1 MMERAVLVTGAAKRI
16 GRAIALALAA
26 EGYAVAVH
34 YGRSRDAAYA
44 LVAEIESATGGRACA
59 VQGDLADAHAVARL
73 VPEASSGLGQPL
85 TMLVNN
91 ASEFEPDDLVA
102 LDPAQWERHFAIN
115 LRAPSFLVRDFARQC
130 PQGTDGLVVN
140 MLDQRV
146 WKPTP
151 HFFSYQLTKS
161 ALWTATQT
169 MAQALAPRGI
179 RVNAIGPGPTI
190 SNTRQGDDDFRK
202 QTQATPLKRGATPE
216 EIARAVVFLA
226 ATPAMTG
233 QMLALDGGQHLAWET
248 PDVVGIRE

>member
-16 GRAIALALAA
+16 GRAIALALAG

-34 YGRSRDAAYA
+34 YGRSREAADA
-44 LVAEIESATGGRACA
+44 LVAETEAMGGRACA
-59 VQGDLADAHAVARL
+59 VQGDLADARDVARL
-73 VPEASSGLGQPL
+73 VPEAASRLGLPL

-91 ASEFEPDDLVA
+91 ASQFEPDDLID

-115 LRAPSFLVRDFARQC
+115 LRAPAFLVRDFARQC
-130 PQGTDGLVVN
+130 PEGVDGLVVN
-140 MLDQRV
+140 LLDQRV

-190 SNTRQGDDDFRK
+190 SNTRQGDADFRK
-202 QTQATPLKRGATPE
+202 QTEATPLKHGATPE
-216 EIARAVVFLA
+216 EIAKAVVFLA
-226 ATPAMTG
+226 TTPAMTG

>member
-1 MMERAVLVTGAAKRI
+1 MDQAVLVTGAAKRI
-16 GRAIALALAA
+16 GRAIALALAG

-34 YGRSRDAAYA
+34 YGRSREAAEA
-44 LVAEIESATGGRACA
+44 LVAEIEGSGGRACA
-59 VQGDLADAHAVARL
+59 VQGDLADAQAVARL
-73 VPEASSGLGQPL
+73 VPEAASGLGRAL

-91 ASEFEPDDLVA
+91 ASEFEPDDLIA
-102 LDPAQWERHFAIN
+102 LDPEQWERHFAIN

-130 PQGTDGLVVN
+130 PQGADGLVVN
-140 MLDQRV
+140 LLDQRV

-179 RVNAIGPGPTI
+179 RVNAIGPGPTV

-202 QTQATPLKRGATPE
+202 QVEATPLKRGASPE
-216 EIARAVVFLA
+216 EIAKAVLFLA

-248 PDVVGIRE
+248 PDVVGISE

>member
-1 MMERAVLVTGAAKRI
+1 MDQAVLVTGAAKRI
-16 GRAIALALAA
+16 GRAIALALAG

-34 YGRSRDAAYA
+34 YGRSREAAEA
-44 LVAEIESATGGRACA
+44 LVAEIEGSGGRACA
-59 VQGDLADAHAVARL
+59 VQGDLADAQAVARL
-73 VPEASSGLGQPL
+73 VPEAASGLGRAL

-91 ASEFEPDDLVA
+91 ASEFEPDDLIA
-102 LDPAQWERHFAIN
+102 LDPEQWERHFAIN

-130 PQGTDGLVVN
+130 PQGADGLVVN
-140 MLDQRV
+140 LLDQRV

-151 HFFSYQLTKS
+151 HFFSYPLTKS

-179 RVNAIGPGPTI
+179 RVNAIGPGPTV

-202 QTQATPLKRGATPE
+202 QVEATPLKRGASPE
-216 EIARAVVFLA
+216 EIAKAVLFLA

-248 PDVVGIRE
+248 PDVVGISE

>member
-1 MMERAVLVTGAAKRI
+1 MDQAVLVTGAAKRI
-16 GRAIALALAA
+16 GRAIALALAG

-34 YGRSRDAAYA
+34 YGRSREAAEA
-44 LVAEIESATGGRACA
+44 LVAEIEGSGGRACA
-59 VQGDLADAHAVARL
+59 VQGDLADAQAVARL
-73 VPEASSGLGQPL
+73 VPEAASGLGRAL

-91 ASEFEPDDLVA
+91 ASEFEPDDLIA
-102 LDPAQWERHFAIN
+102 LDPEQWERHFAIN

-130 PQGTDGLVVN
+130 PEGADGLVVN
-140 MLDQRV
+140 LLDQRV

-179 RVNAIGPGPTI
+179 RVNAIGPGPTV

-202 QTQATPLKRGATPE
+202 QVEATPLKRGATPE
-216 EIARAVVFLA
+216 EIAKAVLFLA

-248 PDVVGIRE
+248 PDVVGISE

>member
-1 MMERAVLVTGAAKRI
+1 MMDQAVLVTGAAKRI
-16 GRAIALALAA
+16 GRAIALALAG

-34 YGRSRDAAYA
+34 YGRSREAAEA
-44 LVAEIESATGGRACA
+44 LVAEIESSGGRACA
-59 VQGDLADAHAVARL
+59 VQGDLADAQAVARL
-73 VPEASSGLGQPL
+73 VPEAASGLGRSL

-91 ASEFEPDDLVA
+91 ASEFEPDDLIA
-102 LDPAQWERHFAIN
+102 LDPEQWERHFAIN

-130 PQGTDGLVVN
+130 PEGADGLVVN
-140 MLDQRV
+140 LLDQRV

-179 RVNAIGPGPTI
+179 RVNAIGPGPTV

-202 QTQATPLKRGATPE
+202 QVEATPLKRGASPE
-216 EIARAVVFLA
+216 EIAKAVLFLA

-248 PDVVGIRE
+248 PDVVGISE

>member
-16 GRAIALALAA
+16 GRAIALALAG

-34 YGRSRDAAYA
+34 YGRSREAADA
-44 LVAEIESATGGRACA
+44 LVAETEAMGGRACA
-59 VQGDLADAHAVARL
+59 VQGDLADARDVARL
-73 VPEASSGLGQPL
+73 VPEAASRLGLPL

-91 ASEFEPDDLVA
+91 ASQFEPDDLID

-115 LRAPSFLVRDFARQC
+115 LRAPAFLVRDFARQC
-130 PQGTDGLVVN
+130 PEGVDGLVVN
-140 MLDQRV
+140 LLDQRV

-190 SNTRQGDDDFRK
+190 SNTRQGDADFRK
-202 QTQATPLKRGATPE
+202 QTEATPLKRGATPE
-216 EIARAVVFLA
+216 EIAKSVVFLA

>member
-1 MMERAVLVTGAAKRI
+1 MDQAVLVTGAAKRI
-16 GRAIALALAA
+16 GRAIALALAG

-34 YGRSRDAAYA
+34 YGRSREAAEA
-44 LVAEIESATGGRACA
+44 LVAEIAGSGGRAFA
-59 VQGDLADAHAVARL
+59 VQGDLADAQAVARL
-73 VPEASSGLGQPL
+73 VPEAASGLGRAL

-91 ASEFEPDDLVA
+91 ASEFEPDDLIA
-102 LDPAQWERHFAIN
+102 LDSEQWERHFAIN

-130 PQGTDGLVVN
+130 PQGADGLAVN
-140 MLDQRV
+140 LLDQRV

-179 RVNAIGPGPTI
+179 RVNAIGPGPTV

-202 QTQATPLKRGATPE
+202 QVEATPLKRGASPE
-216 EIARAVVFLA
+216 EIAKAVLFLA

-248 PDVVGIRE
+248 PDVVGISE

>member
-1 MMERAVLVTGAAKRI
+1 MERAVLVTGAAKRI
-16 GRAIALALAA
+16 GRAIALALAG

-34 YGRSRDAAYA
+34 YGRSREAADA
-44 LVAEIESATGGRACA
+44 LVAETEAMGGRACA
-59 VQGDLADAHAVARL
+59 VQGDLADARDVARL
-73 VPEASSGLGQPL
+73 VPEAASRLGLPL

-91 ASEFEPDDLVA
+91 ASQFEPDDLID

-115 LRAPSFLVRDFARQC
+115 LRAPAFLVRDFARQC
-130 PQGTDGLVVN
+130 PEGVDGLVVN
-140 MLDQRV
+140 LLDQRV

-190 SNTRQGDDDFRK
+190 SNTRQGDADFRK
-202 QTQATPLKRGATPE
+202 QTEATPLKRGATPE
-216 EIARAVVFLA
+216 EIAKSVVFLA

>member
-1 MMERAVLVTGAAKRI
+1 MERAALVTGAAKRI
-16 GRAIALALAA
+16 GRAIALALAG

-34 YGRSRDAAYA
+34 YGRSREAADA
-44 LVAEIESATGGRACA
+44 LVAEIAGTGGRACA
-59 VQGDLADAHAVARL
+59 VQGDLADAQDVVRL
-73 VPEASSGLGQPL
+73 VPEAVEGLGRAL

-91 ASEFEPDDLVA
+91 ASQFEPDDLLD
-102 LDPAQWERHFAIN
+102 LDPALWERHFAIN
-115 LRAPSFLVRDFARQC
+115 LRAPAFLARDFARQC
-130 PQGTDGLVVN
+130 PTGADGLVVN

-190 SNTRQGDDDFRK
+190 SNTRQGDEDFRR
-202 QTQATPLKRGATPE
+202 QVEATPLKRGSSPE
-216 EIARAVVFLA
+216 EIAQAVVFLA
-226 ATPAMTG
+226 RNPAMTG

>member
-1 MMERAVLVTGAAKRI
+1 MMDQAVLVTGAAKRI
-16 GRAIALALAA
+16 GRAIALALAG

-34 YGRSRDAAYA
+34 YGRSREAAEA
-44 LVAEIESATGGRACA
+44 LVAEIAGSGGRACA
-59 VQGDLADAHAVARL
+59 VQGDLADAQAVARL
-73 VPEASSGLGQPL
+73 VPEAASGLGRAL

-91 ASEFEPDDLVA
+91 ASEFEPDDLTD
-102 LDPAQWERHFAIN
+102 LDPEQWERHFAIN

-130 PQGTDGLVVN
+130 PQGADGLVVN
-140 MLDQRV
+140 LLDQRV

-179 RVNAIGPGPTI
+179 RVNAIGPGPTV

-202 QTQATPLKRGATPE
+202 QVEATPLKRGASPE
-216 EIARAVVFLA
+216 EIAKAVLFLA

-248 PDVVGIRE
+248 PDVVGIKE

>member
-16 GRAIALALAA
+16 GRAIALALAG

-34 YGRSRDAAYA
+34 YGRSREAADA
-44 LVAEIESATGGRACA
+44 LVAEIEAKGGRACA
-59 VQGDLADAHAVARL
+59 VQGDLADAQAVARL
-73 VPEASSGLGQPL
+73 VPEAAAGLGRAL

-91 ASEFEPDDLVA
+91 ASEFEPDDLIA
-102 LDPAQWERHFAIN
+102 LDPEQWERHFAIN

-130 PQGTDGLVVN
+130 PQGADGLVVN
-140 MLDQRV
+140 LLDQRV

-179 RVNAIGPGPTI
+179 RVNAIGPGPTV
-190 SNTRQGDDDFRK
+190 SNTRQGDADFRR

-216 EIARAVVFLA
+216 EIARAVLFLA

>member
-1 MMERAVLVTGAAKRI
+1 MMDQAVLVTGAAKRI
-16 GRAIALALAA
+16 GRAIALALAG

-34 YGRSRDAAYA
+34 YGRSREAAEA
-44 LVAEIESATGGRACA
+44 LVAEIESSGGRACA
-59 VQGDLADAHAVARL
+59 VQGDLADAQAVARL
-73 VPEASSGLGQPL
+73 VPEAASGLGRAL

-91 ASEFEPDDLVA
+91 ASEFEPDDLTD
-102 LDPAQWERHFAIN
+102 LDPEQWERHFAIN

-130 PQGTDGLVVN
+130 PQRADGLVVN
-140 MLDQRV
+140 LLDQRV

-179 RVNAIGPGPTI
+179 RVNAIGPGPTV
-190 SNTRQGDDDFRK
+190 SNTRQGDEDFRR
-202 QTQATPLKRGATPE
+202 QVEATPLKRGASPE
-216 EIARAVVFLA
+216 EIAKAVLFLA

-248 PDVVGIRE
+248 PDVVGISE

>member
-1 MMERAVLVTGAAKRI
+1 MDQAVLVTGAAKRI
-16 GRAIALALAA
+16 GRAIALALAG

-34 YGRSRDAAYA
+34 YGRSEAEADA
-44 LVAEIESATGGRACA
+44 LVAEIEGSGGRACA
-59 VQGDLADAHAVARL
+59 VQGDLADAQDVARL
-73 VPEASSGLGQPL
+73 VPEAVSGLGCPL

-91 ASEFEPDDLVA
+91 ASQFEPDDLLD
-102 LDPAQWERHFAIN
+102 LDPALWERHFAIN
-115 LRAPSFLVRDFARQC
+115 LRAPAFLARDFARQC
-130 PQGTDGLVVN
+130 PTGADGLVVN

-169 MAQALAPRGI
+169 MAQALSPRGI

-190 SNTRQGDDDFRK
+190 SNTRQGDEDFRK
-202 QTQATPLKRGATPE
+202 QVEATPLRRGSSPE
-216 EIARAVVFLA
+216 EIAQAVVFLA
-226 ATPAMTG
+226 RNPAMTG

>member
-1 MMERAVLVTGAAKRI
+1 M
-16 GRAIALALAA
+16 
-26 EGYAVAVH
+26 
-34 YGRSRDAAYA
+34 
-44 LVAEIESATGGRACA
+44 GGRACA
-59 VQGDLADAHAVARL
+59 VQGDLADAQAVARL
-73 VPEASSGLGQPL
+73 VPEAASRLGRAL

-91 ASEFEPDDLVA
+91 ASEFEPDALTA
-102 LDPAQWERHFAIN
+102 LDPEQWERHFAIN
-115 LRAPSFLVRDFARQC
+115 LRAPAFLVRDFARQC
-130 PQGTDGLVVN
+130 PDGADGLVVN

-179 RVNAIGPGPTI
+179 RVNAIGPGPTV
-190 SNTRQGDDDFRK
+190 SNTRQGDADFRK
-202 QTQATPLKRGATPE
+202 QTEATPLKRGATPE
-216 EIARAVVFLA
+216 EIARAVLFLA

>member
-1 MMERAVLVTGAAKRI
+1 MDQAVLVTGAAKRI
-16 GRAIALALAA
+16 GRAIALALAG

-34 YGRSRDAAYA
+34 YGRSSEAADA
-44 LVAEIESATGGRACA
+44 LVGEIIAMGGRACA
-59 VQGDLADAHAVARL
+59 VQGDLADAQAVARL
-73 VPEASSGLGQPL
+73 VPEAASGLGRAL

-91 ASEFEPDDLVA
+91 ASEFEPDDLTD
-102 LDPAQWERHFAIN
+102 LDPEQWERHFAIN

-130 PQGTDGLVVN
+130 PEGADGLVIN
-140 MLDQRV
+140 LLDQRV

-179 RVNAIGPGPTI
+179 RVNGIGPGPTI
-190 SNTRQGDDDFRK
+190 SNTRQGDEDFRK
-202 QTQATPLKRGATPE
+202 QVEATPLKRGASPE
-216 EIARAVVFLA
+216 EIAKAVLFLA
-226 ATPAMTG
+226 ATPSITG

-248 PDVVGIRE
+248 PDVVGIKE

>member
-1 MMERAVLVTGAAKRI
+1 MDQAVLVTGAAKRI
-16 GRAIALALAA
+16 GRAIALALAG

-34 YGRSRDAAYA
+34 YGRSREAAEA
-44 LVAEIESATGGRACA
+44 LVAEIAGSGGRACA
-59 VQGDLADAHAVARL
+59 VQGDLADAQAVARL
-73 VPEASSGLGQPL
+73 VPEAASGLGRAL

-91 ASEFEPDDLVA
+91 ASEFEPDDLIA
-102 LDPAQWERHFAIN
+102 LDPEQWERHFAIN

-130 PQGTDGLVVN
+130 PQGADGLVVN
-140 MLDQRV
+140 LLDQRV

-179 RVNAIGPGPTI
+179 RVNAIGPGPTV

-202 QTQATPLKRGATPE
+202 QVEATPLKRGASPE
-216 EIARAVVFLA
+216 EIAKAVLFLA

-248 PDVVGIRE
+248 PDVVGIKE